1 MEALCVFFGQNKVL
15 CTSSQILPYLQILLV
30 LAPLF
35 DWRSTDARLQ
45 LKRRCQAER
54 EREAR
59 DDLKKGQRSMILYS
73 STTMHQENQE
83 KDSRYVE
90 TFRHLYSPNL
100 YQLDAR
106 QLAQVTWLLVVNW
119 LFQHSGSAYLFSS
132 LGFWIFWKTPKNTEI

>member
-15 CTSSQILPYLQILLV
+15 CTSSQILSY
-30 LAPLF
+30 
-35 DWRSTDARLQ
+35 LQ

-106 QLAQVTWLLVVNW
+106 QLAQVT
-119 LFQHSGSAYLFSS
+119 SGC
-132 LGFWIFWKTPKNTEI
+132 